1 MPWGAAIAGGAA
13 LIGSAMS
20 ANASKNAAKTQADA
34 AAQANA
40 QQMQMY
46 DQNVQRL
53 QPWTQQGQVSL
64 GNLGNLLGNNGA
76 NQASLYQQSPGYQ
89 FQMDQGTQAILN
101 NASALGGINS
111 GATLKSLASFGQ
123 GLANQDFNQW
133 LGNTYNMNMGVAGMG
148 ANSAGMTAGLGA
160 NTANT
165 MGQNTLGA
173 GNARA
178 AGQVGAANAYGGALG
193 SLGNLALYQQMQGGM
208 NNINN
213 PYGSNY
219 IPPIPD
225 AGQYAPPQITF

>member
-1 MPWGAAIAGGAA
+1 MPAGWAAAIGAVGAIGGAM
-13 LIGSAMS
+13 ISS
-20 ANASKNAAKTQADA
+20 NAAGDAAQTQADSA
-34 AAQANA
+34 AAASA
-40 QQMQMY
+40 QQRAMY

-64 GNLGNLLGNNGA
+64 GNLGSLLGNNGA

-89 FQMDQGTQAILN
+89 WQLGQGTQAIMN
-101 NASALGGINS
+101 NASALGGVNS
-111 GATLKSLASFGQ
+111 GNTLKSLASYGQ

-160 NTANT
+160 NTANQI
-165 MGQNTLGA
+165 GQNTMGA
-173 GNARA
+173 GNALA
-178 AGQVGAANAYGGALG
+178 AGQVGSANAWSQGLG
-193 SLGNLALYQQMQGGM
+193 SLGNLAMYQQMQGGM
-208 NNINN
+208 NN

-225 AGQYAPPQITF
+225 AGQYAPPQISMG